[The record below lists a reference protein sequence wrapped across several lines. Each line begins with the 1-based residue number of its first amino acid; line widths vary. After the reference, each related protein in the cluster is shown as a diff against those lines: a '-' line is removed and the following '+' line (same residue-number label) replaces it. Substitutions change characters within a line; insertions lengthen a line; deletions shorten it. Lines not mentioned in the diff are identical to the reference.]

1 MVDKDDLDYRM
12 EHIDGKVKSENLSN
26 DFNDGVKL
34 GNKKLIVGL
43 SIGFLFILVIGFS
56 SYSNFQAHQWSANDR
71 DGAKLMISVSNQL
84 GHFSPNGNVFW
95 ENQTLELFTKVC
107 TNKVTKSEFCDELN
121 RINSISGLYTNYNE
135 RQFS

>member
-1 MVDKDDLDYRM
+1 MVNDDK
-12 EHIDGKVKSENLSN
+12 IVKD

-56 SYSNFQAHQWSANDR
+56 SYCNFQAHQWSYNDR
-71 DGAKLMISVSNQL
+71 DGASLMINVSNQL
-84 GHFSPNGNVFW
+84 GHFDHNEFW
-95 ENQTLELFTKVC
+95 IKETMHLYIEAC
-107 TNKVTKSEFCDELN
+107 SNKITKSEFCDELN

-135 RQFS
+135 NQFS